1 MRVIIN
7 KKQKQIRLH
16 PTPQKDIN
24 GGLNLLMKKS
34 FIPPAGG
41 SQVMYTDVIKGQAL
55 YKVDK
60 NMRGKIIE
68 AKVIEI

>member
-1 MRVIIN
+1 MRVIVN
-7 KKQKQIRLH
+7 KKQKFVRIH
-16 PTPQKDIN
+16 PAPQKDIK
-24 GGLNLLMKKS
+24 GGLNLLMNKS

-41 SQVMYTDVIKGQAL
+41 SQVMFTDIIKGQAL

-68 AKVIEI
+68 AKIIEL